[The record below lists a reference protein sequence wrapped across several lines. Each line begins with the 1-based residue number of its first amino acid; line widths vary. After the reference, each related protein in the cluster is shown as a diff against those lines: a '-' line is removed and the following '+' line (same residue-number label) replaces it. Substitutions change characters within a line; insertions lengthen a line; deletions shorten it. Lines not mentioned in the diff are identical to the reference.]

1 MPRIL
6 LNQIQLLIR
15 DSNVD
20 GIVRKH
26 VPISK
31 AVLQSSASG
40 PVISFKNLNFRCDK
54 SDATIVNSEPWN
66 WDLDYGDRLS
76 ILTPNRFIRF
86 QLISVLA
93 ELVKPF
99 KGEVEKFG
107 VVGWPVGVQGGLS
120 TKLRVFH
127 AIDFLR
133 EVYGDCL
140 IHSRFPIEE
149 FWQVLAVQSIEQR
162 SILNDLSKTQ
172 KDFFYHALSVLF
184 LFDVYLI
191 SDPKFLMSKLAKPIK
206 DFFCLQLSGSHSL
219 LTTTANDRFR
229 NEFCNK
235 GLVIGAMGEILYSGS
250 YQDAFEWYNSNL
262 SNKPVV
268 DQDDSQ
274 FVIGS
279 DLQDDV
285 TSDQANQDDDF

>member
-1 MPRIL
+1 M
-6 LNQIQLLIR
+6 
-15 DSNVD
+15 
-20 GIVRKH
+20 
-26 VPISK
+26 PISK

-40 PVISFKNLNFRCDK
+40 PVISFKNLNLRCDK
-54 SDATIVNSEPWN
+54 SDPTIVNSEPWN

-76 ILTPNRFIRF
+76 ILTPNKYIRY

-93 ELVKPF
+93 ELVEPS

-120 TKLRVFH
+120 SKLRVFH

-149 FWQVLAVQSIEQR
+149 FWQVLSVQSIDQR
-162 SILNDLSKTQ
+162 SILGDLSKAQ
-172 KDFFYHALSVLF
+172 KDFFYLAISVLF

-191 SDPKFLMSKLAKPIK
+191 SDPRFLMSRLAKPIK
-206 DFFCLQLSGSHSL
+206 DFFYLQLSGSHSL

-229 NEFCNK
+229 REFCNK
-235 GLVIGAMGEILYSGS
+235 GLVISATGEILFSGS
-250 YQDAFEWYNSNL
+250 YQESFEWYDSNL
-262 SNKPVV
+262 ANKPMI

-279 DLQDDV
+279 DLQDNV
-285 TSDQANQDDDF
+285 TSDEADQDDDF

>member
-1 MPRIL
+1 
-6 LNQIQLLIR
+6 
-15 DSNVD
+15 
-20 GIVRKH
+20 
-26 VPISK
+26 VPNSE
-31 AVLQSSASG
+31 AVLQSRASG
-40 PVISFKNLNFRCDK
+40 PVISIKNLNFRCDK
-54 SDATIVNSEPWN
+54 SDETIVNSEPWN

-76 ILTPNRFIRF
+76 ILTPNRFIRY

-93 ELVKPF
+93 ELVQPF

-107 VVGWPVGVQGGLS
+107 VVGWPLGVQGGLS

-149 FWQVLAVQSIEQR
+149 FWQVLAIQSIEQR
-162 SILNDLSKTQ
+162 SIINDLSKTQ

-206 DFFCLQLSGSHSL
+206 EFFYLQLSGSPSL

-229 NEFCNK
+229 REFCNK
-235 GLVIGAMGEILYSGS
+235 GLVIGAMGEILFSGS
-250 YQDAFEWYNSNL
+250 YQDAIEWYNTNL
-262 SNKPVV
+262 TNKPMA

-279 DLQDDV
+279 NLQDNV
-285 TSDQANQDDDF
+285 TTDEANQDDDF